1 MNKSKTKKRY
11 VYNQEILEALSEKYG
26 LSKYYI
32 RECVSGKRNSLTS
45 DQLQKEYK
53 KLVKEI
59 ESVTRKNKEL

>member
-1 MNKSKTKKRY
+1 MNKFKTKKRY

-59 ESVTRKNKEL
+59 ETVTQKNKQL